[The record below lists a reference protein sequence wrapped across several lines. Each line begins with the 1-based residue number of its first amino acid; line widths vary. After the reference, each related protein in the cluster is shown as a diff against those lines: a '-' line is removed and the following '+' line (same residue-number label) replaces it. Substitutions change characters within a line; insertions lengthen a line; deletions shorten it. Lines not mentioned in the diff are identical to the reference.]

1 MYITIGLTDQDRTRL
16 ISQLINGISRVFRK
30 VLKYFNITII
40 STFFVP
46 PFPVCPAICCLNLNE
61 LLLLLLSGK
70 SIISSYYLELVISIA
85 LLQTS

>member
-16 ISQLINGISRVFRK
+16 ISQLINGISRVFQK

-46 PFPVCPAICCLNLNE
+46 SSPVEPVIFCLNLNE
-61 LLLLLLSGK
+61 
-70 SIISSYYLELVISIA
+70 A
-85 LLQTS
+85 LLPGKLTAAPVSFKAGSSLW

>member
-16 ISQLINGISRVFRK
+16 ISQLINGISRVFQK

-46 PFPVCPAICCLNLNE
+46 SSPIEPVIFCLNLNE
-61 LLLLLLSGK
+61 
-70 SIISSYYLELVISIA
+70 A
-85 LLQTS
+85 LLPGKLARAPRTFKAGLFL